1 MADAFPVDVA
11 QIVALFLES
20 IFYGEYLSCFVV
32 ILYVT
37 EPSRTPGIYLVSFGM
52 CMYLM
57 LVKAPSRQG
66 RRNVFLVVA
75 LLLFVFAT
83 LDVVLLLV
91 HVLHAFI
98 WYHGPGGAIGEFSD
112 ISYWVNA
119 MKIVDYNAQTSI
131 ANGMLVSKHPAS
143 ILRNNN
149 I

>member
-98 WYHGPGGAIGEFSD
+98 WYHGPGGAIVLGNPPAAPDEDPAFSETTLLPRQD
-112 ISYWVNA
+112 CRTARPRTPFGRLS
-119 MKIVDYNAQTSI
+119 
-131 ANGMLVSKHPAS
+131 
-143 ILRNNN
+143 R
-149 I
+149 